1 MERIAVID
9 CGTNTF
15 NLLISEV
22 LSVQQLPKKIFST
35 RFPVKLA
42 QNGIQQHIIAEAPYK
57 RGMDALGEFHKL
69 IVEHGV
75 KHILAFATSAIRD
88 ADNGKQFVQEAWTQ
102 FQIPIRVIDGDE
114 EAQLIY
120 EGNRRAVELDDKLS
134 LIMDIG
140 GGSTEFILCNQ
151 HQLFWKQ
158 SFQLGAARLLEKFKP
173 CDPITEQEIQ
183 AIHLYLKN
191 ELAPLTNAIQQYGPV
206 NELIGSSGAFDS
218 IIDMIHGE
226 LNGEPLMAG
235 KTEYV
240 IALENYN
247 HISSRVIASTYQQ
260 RQQIKGLIEMR
271 VDMMVISCLLINS
284 ALQNY
289 AIPNFTA
296 STYSLKEGALF
307 SFIEGNNLFQRS
319 IKQQIDS

>member
-1 MERIAVID
+1 MKRIAVID

-22 LSVQQLPKKIFST
+22 LGIEQLPKKIFST
-35 RFPVKLA
+35 RFPVKLG
-42 QNGIQQHIIAEAPYK
+42 QNGIQQHIIAPAPYK
-57 RGMDALGEFHKL
+57 RGMDALNEFHKL
-69 IVEHGV
+69 IIEYDA

-88 ADNGKQFVQEAWTQ
+88 ADNGKQFVQEAWEQ
-102 FQIPIRVIDGDE
+102 FQIPIRIIDGDE

-120 EGNRRAVELDDKLS
+120 EGNKRAVKLSDKLS
-134 LIMDIG
+134 LVMDIG

-173 CDPITEQEIQ
+173 SDPITESELQ
-183 AIHLYLKN
+183 AINLYLKN
-191 ELAPLTNAIQQYGPV
+191 ELVPLTSAIKKYGQV

-226 LNGEPLMAG
+226 LNGEPLIAG
-235 KTEYV
+235 KTEY
-240 IALENYN
+240 IISLENYTY
-247 HISSRVIASTYQQ
+247 ISNKVVPSSYQQ
-260 RQQIKGLIEMR
+260 RQQINGLIEMR
-271 VDMMVISCLLINS
+271 VDMIVISCLLID
-284 ALQNY
+284 AIIQNY
-289 AIPNFTA
+289 TIPNFTA

-307 SFIEGNNLFQRS
+307 SFIEGNGFFQRGV
-319 IKQQIDS
+319 

>member
-15 NLLISEV
+15 NLLIAEV
-22 LSVQQLPKKIFST
+22 LALQQLPKKIFST

-42 QNGIQQHIIAEAPYK
+42 QNGIQQHIIAPAPYK
-57 RGMDALGEFHKL
+57 RGMDALNEFHKL
-69 IVEHGV
+69 IVEHEV

-88 ADNGKQFVQEAWTQ
+88 ADNGKQFVQDAWEQ
-102 FQIPIRVIDGDE
+102 FQIPIRIIDGDE
-114 EAQLIY
+114 EAQLIF
-120 EGNRRAVELDDKLS
+120 EGNKRAVKLSDKLS

-173 CDPITEQEIQ
+173 SDPITERELQT
-183 AIHLYLKN
+183 IHLYLQN
-191 ELAPLTNAIQQYGPV
+191 ELIPLTNAIQYYGQV

-218 IIDMIHGE
+218 VIDMIHGE
-226 LNGEPLMAG
+226 LNGEPLVTG
-235 KTEYV
+235 KTEYA
-240 IALENYN
+240 ISLENYSY
-247 HISSRVIASTYQQ
+247 ISNKVIASAYQQ

-271 VDMMVISCLLINS
+271 VDMIVISCLLIN
-284 ALQNY
+284 AILQNY
-289 AIPNFTA
+289 SIPNFTA

-307 SFIEGNNLFQRS
+307 SFVEGNGFFPRS
-319 IKQQIDS
+319 I